1 MEIDD
6 ATSPSPRRT
15 LSRRAALKAG
25 GLGAGAAVLS
35 TVLPSIDPRVAGAIG
50 APVGGGRIAFHGIN
64 QAGILTPAPQH
75 LSMAVIDLAVTNV
88 GDLRQLMQD
97 LTRAAAAMTEGR
109 SIGGL
114 DPAAGLADSGEVL
127 DETPANLTIT
137 VGLGP
142 TLFDDRFGL
151 ASARPA
157 PLADLP
163 RFSKDQLDRT
173 RTGGDLFVQACSDS
187 AQVADHAIRN
197 LMIAARSRARLRWV
211 QRGFLDVKGA
221 PGATGTTPRNLQG
234 FRDGTANLDTTDA
247 NRMNR
252 NVWANTAESPNWMN
266 NGTYAVIRRIRN
278 LVEVWDAASL
288 SEQENVIGRRKQTGA
303 PFGGTRESDTVV
315 PGNLPVNSH
324 VRLANPRTGRASED
338 ERILR
343 RGFNYC
349 DGLAPVT
356 GPIPGDDGRPQTGL
370 IDAGL
375 MFIAFQRDPRRQFVP
390 MQTRLDAN
398 DALNEYIVHNGSG
411 VFAIVPGVTDTS
423 DYWGRSLLERRR

>member
-1 MEIDD
+1 MDTDD
-6 ATSPSPRRT
+6 TPASPIRRT
-15 LSRRAALKAG
+15 FSRRAALRAG

-35 TVLPSIDPRVAGAIG
+35 TVLPSIDPRGAGAIG
-50 APVGGGRIAFHGIN
+50 APVGNGRVAFYGSN

-75 LSMAVIDLAVTNV
+75 LSMAVIDVAVANV

-109 SIGGL
+109 PIGGL

-137 VGLGP
+137 AGFGP
-142 TLFDDRFGL
+142 SLFDRRFGL
-151 ASARPA
+151 GSARPA

-173 RTGGDLFVQACSDS
+173 RTGGDLFVQACADS

-221 PGATGTTPRNLQG
+221 PGSTGTTPRNLQG
-234 FRDGTANLDTTDA
+234 FRDGTANLDVTDI

-252 NVWANTAESPNWMN
+252 NVWANAAESPSWMN
-266 NGTYAVIRRIRN
+266 NGTFAVIRRIRN
-278 LVEVWDAASL
+278 LVEVWDAAAL
-288 SEQENVIGRRKQTGA
+288 SEQENVIGRRKASGA
-303 PFGGTRESDTVV
+303 PFGGTRENDAVV
-315 PGNLPVNSH
+315 PGNLPVDSH
-324 VRLANPRTGRASED
+324 VRLANPRTGQSSED

-343 RGFNYC
+343 RGFNYA

-356 GPIPGDDGRPQTGL
+356 GPIPTDDGQPQTGL

-411 VFAIVPGVTDTS
+411 VFAIVPGIADAS
-423 DYWGRSLLERRR
+423 DYWGRPLLERRR

>member
-1 MEIDD
+1 MSPDD
-6 ATSPSPRRT
+6 TSNDRRF
-15 LSRRAALKAG
+15 SRRAALKVG
-25 GLGAGAAVLS
+25 GLGAGAAVLG
-35 TVLPSIDPRVAGAIG
+35 TMLPGLAPRPAGAVS
-50 APVGGGRIAFHGIN
+50 APVGNGRVAFFGTN

-75 LSMAVIDLAVTNV
+75 LSMAVIDLTITSVS
-88 GDLRQLMQD
+88 DLRQLLQEM
-97 LTRAAAAMTEGR
+97 TKAAAAMTQGQ

-137 VGLGP
+137 VGFGP
-142 TLFDDRFGL
+142 SLFNDRFGL
-151 ASARPA
+151 GSARPA

-173 RTGGDLFVQACSDS
+173 RTGGDLFVQACADS

-197 LMIAARSRARLRWV
+197 LMIVAKARARLRWV

-221 PGATGTTPRNLQG
+221 PGSTGATPRNLQG
-234 FRDGTANLDTTDA
+234 FRDGTANLDVTDA
-247 NRMNR
+247 NKMNR
-252 NVWANTAESPNWMN
+252 NVWANTAESPQWMN
-266 NGTYAVIRRIRN
+266 NGSYAVIRRIRN
-278 LVEVWDAASL
+278 LVEVWDVSSL
-288 SEQENVIGRRKQTGA
+288 SEQENVIGRRKANGA
-303 PFGGTRESDTVV
+303 PFGGTRENDTVV

-324 VRLANPRTGRASED
+324 VRLANPRNGQTSED

-343 RGFNYC
+343 RGFNYA
-349 DGLAPVT
+349 DGLSPVT
-356 GPIPGDDGRPQTGL
+356 GPIPDDSGRPQTGL

-411 VFAIVPGVTDTS
+411 VFAMVPGVNDNN
-423 DYWGRSLLERRR
+423 DYWGRTLLDRRR